1 MFLKKIIDS
10 IADAGKGLLKKTF
23 SEKRNVE
30 SLLELSNDLISYK
43 GVASGIAIAR
53 EISEIYKNLSR
64 EDKKKFFKAI
74 DDKLKP
80 NMDLV
85 EKKSIEFVKDKN
97 KEILKSLA
105 SLAEGDRQEF
115 IRRMNM
121 APNGTAFLVSMRED
135 LLTFLAE
142 DSSLTDLDDDF
153 RHLFRSW
160 FNPGFLKL
168 EKITWETKAAIL
180 ERIIKYEK
188 VHKIKD
194 MDDLKRRLQEDR
206 RFFAYFHPVLHDEPL
221 IFVQVAFTEG
231 LATSIQDIIKP
242 ISDNK
247 IKPDTATFYSIS
259 NCQQGLMNVTLGNF
273 LIKRVVYEIQ
283 QENPQIKNFGTLSP
297 LPGFVDW
304 FNYLEPTSL
313 VQILGEDNFLKIKFL
328 HNSEVKVG
336 DPRVVENKKI
346 IKKLVIHYL
355 LKEKQNNKPINAVTR
370 FHLGNGASIQDVT
383 INANVSDYGYKE
395 SFGVMVNYVYHLDKL
410 EKIHEDYI
418 SHNKISYSDKI
429 KKYVQD

>member
-1 MFLKKIIDS
+1 MFLKKIINS
-10 IADAGKGLLKKTF
+10 IADAGKELLSKTF
-23 SEKRNVE
+23 TGKRNVA
-30 SLLELSNDLISYK
+30 SLLELSDDLISYK
-43 GVASGIAIAR
+43 GIASGIAIAR
-53 EISEIYKNLSR
+53 EISETYKELSI
-64 EDKKKFFKAI
+64 EDKKKFFQEI
-74 DDKLKP
+74 DKKLKP

-85 EKKSIEFVKDKN
+85 EQKSIEFVKDKS
-97 KEILKSLA
+97 KETLKSLA
-105 SLAEGDRQEF
+105 ALAEGRRQEF

-135 LLTFLAE
+135 LLRCVVE
-142 DSSLTDLDDDF
+142 DPSLQDLDEDF

-231 LATSIQDIIKP
+231 LATCIQDIIKP
-242 ISDNK
+242 TMDSK
-247 IKPDTATFYSIS
+247 LKADTATFYSIS
-259 NCQQGLMNVTLGNF
+259 NCQQGLTNVTLGNF

-283 QENPQIKNFGTLSP
+283 QENSKIKNFGTLSP

-304 FNYLEPTSL
+304 FNYLEEAKIIS
-313 VQILGEDNFLKIKFL
+313 IIGAEDFSKIKFL
-328 HNSEVKVG
+328 HNADVKVG
-336 DPRVVENKKI
+336 DPRIVEHQAI
-346 IKKLVIHYL
+346 VKKLAVHYL
-355 LKEKQNNKPINAVTR
+355 IKEKVNNKPVNSVTR
-370 FHLGNGASIQDVT
+370 FHLGNGASIQDITV
-383 INANVSDYGYKE
+383 NANISDYGYKE
-395 SFGVMVNYVYHLDKL
+395 SFGVMVNYIYHLDKL

-418 SHNKISYSDKI
+418 NQNKISYSDKI
-429 KKYVQD
+429 KKYV